1 MSLQSLL
8 DLERNRGGRFRR
20 DDISEER
27 LLKCLPGLMN
37 QIAFYR
43 AYPDIFIDDLS
54 GYSRW
59 DESRDGPWKG
69 FKFYYFQRLTLRSL
83 LRHRK
88 TYIVFSRGFSKSF
101 LAMLALMIK
110 AILYPNSELFVT
122 TGGKARIAC
131 ATLM

>member
-8 DLERNRGGRFRR
+8 DLDSKRGGFLK

-27 LLKCLPGLMN
+27 LLKCLPGLKN

-43 AYPDIFIDDLS
+43 AYPDIFIDDIS
-54 GYSRW
+54 GYSAW
-59 DESRDGPWKG
+59 DEKKDGPWKG
-69 FKFYYFQRLTLRSL
+69 FKFFHYQRIALRVL

-101 LAMLALMIK
+101 LAMMALMIK
-110 AILYPNSELFVT
+110 AVLYPNSELFVT